1 MAFILRHDKLT
12 PQQTLSVRLDA
23 GTKVVPGAAVMAF
36 REAEQIVADARRQ
49 AEAIVAGATKAYED
63 ECKRGYDDGRKE
75 ALLEQAERMI
85 EHVGRTVDYFARIET
100 RMVELVMGA
109 VQKIVSDFNDTERVL
124 IVVRNALSVV
134 RNQKQMTLRLNP
146 AQVDLVRT
154 NINELLAM
162 YPGVGYLDLL
172 ADARVEKD
180 ACILESEIGIV
191 EASIEGQLQALQS
204 AFSKILGSRT

>member
-12 PQQTLSVRLDA
+12 PQQTLAVRLDP

-36 REAEQIVADARRQ
+36 REAEEIVADARRQ

-109 VQKIVSDFNDTERVL
+109 VQKIVSDFSDTERVL

-146 AQVDLVRT
+146 AQIDLVRA

-172 ADARVEKD
+172 PDARVEKD
-180 ACILESEIGIV
+180 ACILESEIGVV